1 MSSILIQ
8 GFLIS
13 GLYALVAVGFT
24 LIFSVGRVLNLAYGI
39 HIMLGGYAYYTLAQ
53 VLEANGLVTAFAFV
67 GLVVWLSYVL
77 SDRLTAGRIHGSAI
91 AILVGLVLAWVGGV
105 MTGGERGIADIP
117 VLAGVGIM
125 GGAML
130 RDFAIVATAFGVRF
144 DEIRK
149 AGIGAAVSLLVGVL
163 LSFVVGAAVAFVFGY
178 RDAVSMT
185 TIGAG
190 AATYI
195 VGPVTGTAIGASS
208 DVVALSIAAG
218 LVKSML
224 VMTGTPFVAR
234 FIGLDNPRSA
244 MIFGGL
250 MGTTSGVAGGLAATD
265 PKLVPYGAMTATF
278 YTGLGCLLG
287 PSIFYFTVR
296 AFFG

>member
-1 MSSILIQ
+1 MTHPLDLLADVLI
-8 GFLIS
+8 
-13 GLYALVAVGFT
+13 
-24 LIFSVGRVLNLAYGI
+24 R
-39 HIMLGGYAYYTLAQ
+39 
-53 VLEANGLVTAFAFV
+53 NGLVTAFAFV
-67 GLVVWLSYVL
+67 GITVWVSYL
-77 SDRLTAGRIHGSAI
+77 ISGRLTRGRIHGSAI
-91 AILVGLVLAWVGGV
+91 AILLGLGFAYLGGV
-105 MTGGERGIADIP
+105 WTGGTHGLADVPI
-117 VLAGVGIM
+117 LAGVGVM

-130 RDFAIVATAFGVRF
+130 RDLAIVATAFGVSI

-149 AGIGAAVSLLVGVL
+149 AGVGAVLSLFAGLAV
-163 LSFVVGAAVAFVFGY
+163 SFVVGAVVAFLFGY
-178 RDAVSMT
+178 TDPVSMT
-185 TIGAG
+185 TLGAG

-195 VGPVTGTAIGASS
+195 VGPVTGTALGASS
-208 DVVALSIAAG
+208 EIVALSVAAG

-244 MIFGGL
+244 LVYGGL

-287 PSIFYFTVR
+287 PSVFFVLVR
-296 AFFG
+296 ALFG

>member
-1 MSSILIQ
+1 MIDVLD
-8 GFLIS
+8 L
-13 GLYALVAVGFT
+13 LA
-24 LIFSVGRVLNLAYGI
+24 RVLI
-39 HIMLGGYAYYTLAQ
+39 T
-53 VLEANGLVTAFAFV
+53 NGLVTAFLFV
-67 GLVVWLSYVL
+67 GVIVWISYFISGKL
-77 SDRLTAGRIHGSAI
+77 TDGRLHGSAI
-91 AILVGLVLAWVGGV
+91 AILTGLVLAYVGGV
-105 MTGGERGIADIP
+105 VTGGSQGLADIEI
-117 VLAGVGIM
+117 LAGVGLL

-130 RDFAIVATAFGVRF
+130 RDFAIVATAFGVHF
-144 DEIRK
+144 EEIRK
-149 AGIGAAVSLLVGVL
+149 AGAGAIASLFVGVL
-163 LSFVVGAAVAFVFGY
+163 GSFVVGAIVAYVFGY
-178 RDAVSMT
+178 TDPISMT

-234 FIGLDNPRSA
+234 YIGLDNPRTA
-244 MIFGGL
+244 LVYGGL

-287 PSIFYFTVR
+287 PSVVFFIVR
-296 AFFG
+296 ALF